1 MNKSKRNVLGPNLIK
16 NNQDLMTQVRRTKGQ
31 GSKLGWQSMI
41 RRATEEL
48 AGRWGGG
55 AGGRGPGRDVG
66 LGRGAWTLAED
77 AGRRPFR
84 TPRHFRSPGT
94 RPPKSF
100 YCVASGLRPA
110 TGTGA
115 PGAPKADAPR
125 ALPLACPPAQG
136 AVHRTLEECPC
147 RPAADGA
154 ASAPVPETDS

>member
-48 AGRWGGG
+48 AGRWGG
-55 AGGRGPGRDVG
+55 R
-66 LGRGAWTLAED
+66 RGAQARAGRRPRTRRLDSAED

-84 TPRHFRSPGT
+84 TPRHFRSPET

-110 TGTGA
+110 TGTGV
-115 PGAPKADAPR
+115 PGALKADAPR
-125 ALPLACPPAQG
+125 ALRLACPPARG
-136 AVHRTLEECPC
+136 AAHRTLEECPC

-154 ASAPVPETDS
+154 ASAPVPETAS